1 MQQDNW
7 MVNVR
12 PVLMRGDTPDSLK
25 ELRFTGQRFRELQER
40 DYRRYD
46 RFLEKIIPDSVNF
59 YRTYVDYR
67 SFERYLERLKWYKR
81 GLERRWAIQDV
92 RKRRPDPLLL
102 RFEMFN
108 RQAAER
114 DSLLKDRMLEN
125 SYRMITRRWW
135 QYDRALARVNDT
147 LQYQSKYL
155 LERFRFFNDKW
166 ADYARSLKD
175 DSLTRAENAKA
186 RAEALIARKKLLP

>member
-1 MQQDNW
+1 M
-7 MVNVR
+7 
-12 PVLMRGDTPDSLK
+12 
-25 ELRFTGQRFRELQER
+25 
-40 DYRRYD
+40 
-46 RFLEKIIPDSVNF
+46 
-59 YRTYVDYR
+59 
-67 SFERYLERLKWYKR
+67 
-81 GLERRWAIQDV
+81 
-92 RKRRPDPLLL
+92 LL

-186 RAEALIARKKLLP
+186 RAEALIARKSYFHDRALSAAAWQAEREFNRMHEIERNPVRGSTLPALIISMKRWNSWTPAFTGITASGARVPKRRKT